1 MQFRRIATPKQRY
14 VDHRPS
20 LYRAAV
26 TNNRTEWDECQQ
38 RIEELTE
45 KANQENKNG

>member
-1 MQFRRIATPKQRY
+1 MQFKRIAPPKQRF
-14 VDHRPS
+14 VDYRPS

-26 TNNRTEWDECQQ
+26 TNNQAEWDECQR

-45 KANQENKNG
+45 IANQEKTE

>member
-1 MQFRRIATPKQRY
+1 MIFRRIAVPKKRY
-14 VDHRPS
+14 RDKRPS

-26 TNNRTEWDECQQ
+26 TNNRAEWNDCQR

-45 KANQENKNG
+45 KANQEKTE